1 MRDPTTSAKA
11 RLRACFRQR
20 RRALSAATHGVHA
33 TAVAEALAPRLGDG
47 ARIGAYMAS
56 DGEVD
61 LTPVIELCRQ
71 RSLAVALPVIVADGL
86 RFADYRPGEP
96 LHRNRYGILEP
107 ASTADA
113 VPTLVLTPLVAF
125 DGQGHRLGRGGGYYD
140 RYLATYP
147 GAERIGIAHEC
158 QRATRLPAGPLD
170 VPLAAVVTE
179 FGWQALPAAD

>member
-11 RLRACFRQR
+11 RLRASFRQR
-20 RRALSAATHGVHA
+20 RRALSATTQRVHA

-61 LTPVIELCRQ
+61 LTPVIELCWQ
-71 RSLAVALPVIVADGL
+71 RSLAVALPVIAADGL
-86 RFADYRPGEP
+86 RFADYRRDQP
-96 LHRNRYGILEP
+96 LRRNRYGILEP
-107 ASTADA
+107 VPPTDA

-125 DGQGHRLGRGGGYYD
+125 DRHGHRVGRGGGYYD
-140 RYLATYP
+140 RYLATHTD
-147 GAERIGIAHEC
+147 AERIGIAHEC

-179 FGWQALPAAD
+179 LGWQVLPTAD